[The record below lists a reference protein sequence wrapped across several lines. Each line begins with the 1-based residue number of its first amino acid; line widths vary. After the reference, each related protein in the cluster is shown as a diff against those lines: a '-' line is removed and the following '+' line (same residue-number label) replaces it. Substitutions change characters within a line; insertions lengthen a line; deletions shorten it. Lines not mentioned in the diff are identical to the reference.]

1 MDFMK
6 KKKAMVKGIAF
17 LCSGILMI
25 NSLFVYAKEGE
36 RPVDE
41 TGMSSYQDNV
51 VSENIKED
59 ESLEQ
64 TLDTFDGADELDSSG
79 QTSETPAKTDEADS
93 PEKPAELPGGN
104 DEEEDLSLKDD
115 IIDAGAGEQEAS
127 SSDEEDNIP
136 DTDIKEVP
144 VPEQQI
150 PIVDEVL
157 GTEIQEEKIVERE
170 KESVDAVLVEEM
182 ESLNNMRAIVDTPI
196 QQYVRRL
203 YEVLLERQP
212 DTQGFNTY
220 VHALEKGKSTAGG
233 VALAIIDSPEFIN
246 KKYSDQTYVKKLYSA
261 LLNRRA
267 GSSEVAEWANQIKEG
282 VSRRFVLAQV
292 VQSPEF
298 LKICNSCKISP
309 GNIPI
314 LENRDKNY
322 KITAYVSRCYR
333 NILGRTADVQGL
345 NTWTGVLLSG
355 KGGSEIV
362 NSFILSDEFK
372 RKRKNNSEFID
383 IMYQSMLG
391 RAADAGGKANW
402 LDCLEKGVSYQY
414 IINGFS
420 GSREFK
426 NLCASYGVSAGQ
438 IGLTE
443 ARDKNIGVTEF
454 ITRNYKV
461 VLGRKPDIAGLNDWC
476 KQINDKIRTP
486 AQVCYGFV
494 FSQEAVQKRLNNAD
508 FVELLYHTCLGRA
521 SDSKGKQ
528 DWMRQLNTGT
538 TRETVFWG
546 FANSSEFKKMI
557 AEFGLTGA
565 VYESLTITSCS
576 ADSYTGSRL
585 RVSVHANRSPR
596 MEKIASSLYMV
607 LLNSKGD
614 TIISSKRIS
623 SSIGNG
629 WVISAEFDNSDS
641 FRTAAVGKYAIAA
654 MVGDSL
660 QILSNSLY
668 LSNPEIMAKTTRI
681 YPGFAEGE
689 LNSKKG
695 MQGVHANATEALGIQ
710 AALLNV
716 KLNELIR
723 TNTNVARYGSACYVP
738 YTYKGKTYYF
748 HDMISYMKTVKALNG
763 WTDEYGGVRRNVTL
777 NLLLG
782 WDNELQY
789 LIHPSA
795 RAAGKAYYTLNMS
808 EENARATFE
817 ALFCY
822 MAEKLGGSVLLPS
835 EHSTHKYRVANWV
848 LGNEVNACKAWN
860 YSGNMSTKE
869 CADNYAQ
876 AFQILY
882 QGVKKTDSEARVF
895 VSLDHDWNA
904 EENGHGGKPFLDEFA
919 SYMYATAPHMR
930 WNVNYHPYSQPLT
943 RNDFWND
950 HSNTTSNISTRF
962 ISMRNLDVL
971 TNYLGEMERKYF
983 PNKGDGYIRVIL
995 GEQGFVASNKS
1006 QEALQ
1011 AAAIGYGF
1019 YIASMN
1025 PRVDAYIIRAYKDDP
1040 AEGVMKQGVMYQ
1052 DETPKEAY
1060 NVYAKLGT
1068 KDSINCMN
1076 AYIRLVNNN
1085 ASSWTQIV
1093 PGLRLDMLY
1102 H

>member
-1 MDFMK
+1 MK
-6 KKKAMVKGIAF
+6 KKKAIMRCVAF
-17 LCSGILMI
+17 LCSSILII
-25 NSLFVYAKEGE
+25 NSLFVCAEEEGL
-36 RPVDE
+36 PVGE
-41 TGMSSYQDNV
+41 TGVPSYQDNA
-51 VSENIKED
+51 VSVDIEEGDSEQIPEILDKTDEEDSSEKPEDIPDENSDEEVPPIKDDMPDADQDVPETSPVDDGIDIPDTEINTVPGLED
-59 ESLEQ
+59 QQPITNE
-64 TLDTFDGADELDSSG
+64 TLDTGIE
-79 QTSETPAKTDEADS
+79 
-93 PEKPAELPGGN
+93 
-104 DEEEDLSLKDD
+104 
-115 IIDAGAGEQEAS
+115 
-127 SSDEEDNIP
+127 
-136 DTDIKEVP
+136 
-144 VPEQQI
+144 
-150 PIVDEVL
+150 
-157 GTEIQEEKIVERE
+157 EEKIMEGGEDNTEIVLDEEVEPVNNIRT
-170 KESVDAVLVEEM
+170 VVE
-182 ESLNNMRAIVDTPI
+182 TPI

-203 YEVLLERQP
+203 YVVLLERQP
-212 DTQGFNTY
+212 DAQGLNTY
-220 VHALEKGKSTAGG
+220 TSALEKGKTTASS
-233 VALAIIDSPEFIN
+233 VVLAIVNSSEFTG
-246 KKYSDQTYVKKLYSA
+246 KRYSDQVYVEKLYAA
-261 LLNRRA
+261 LLNRNA
-267 GSSEVAEWANQIKEG
+267 GNTETSEWVGKINEG
-282 VSRRFVLAQV
+282 VSGRFVLFQIV
-292 VQSPEF
+292 KSSEF
-298 LKICNSCKISP
+298 TKVCNDCKISK
-309 GNIPI
+309 GDIP
-314 LENRDKNY
+314 LSENRDKNY
-322 KITAYVSRCYR
+322 KLTAYVSRCYR
-333 NILGRTADVQGL
+333 SILGRSADIQGL
-345 NTWTGVLLSG
+345 NTWTGALLSG
-355 KGGSEIV
+355 KNGSEIV
-362 NSFILSDEFK
+362 RNLVLSNEFK
-372 RKRKNNSEFID
+372 RKGKSDSEFID
-383 IMYQSMLG
+383 ILYQAMLG
-391 RAADAGGKANW
+391 RASDVGGKANW

-414 IINGFS
+414 IINGFA

-426 NLCASYGVSAGQ
+426 NLCASYGIVAGK
-438 IGLTE
+438 IDLIE
-443 ARDKNIGVTEF
+443 ARDKNIGVTGF
-454 ITRNYKV
+454 VVRNYKV
-461 VLGRKPDIAGLNDWC
+461 VLGRKPDTAGLNNWC
-476 KQINDKIRTP
+476 KQINDKTRTP
-486 AQVCYGFV
+486 AQVAHGFI
-494 FSQEAVQKRLNNAD
+494 FSKEAINKRLNNAD
-508 FVELLYHTCLGRA
+508 FVELLYKTCLGRS
-521 SDSKGKQ
+521 SDPKGKQ
-528 DWMRQLNTGT
+528 NWVNKLNTGT

-565 VYESLTITSCS
+565 VYEPLTITSCS
-576 ADSYTGSRL
+576 SDSYTGSRL
-585 RVSVHANRSPR
+585 RVSIHANRSPR

-623 SSIGNG
+623 SSIGND
-629 WVISAEFDNSDS
+629 WVVNAEFDSSDS
-641 FRTAAVGKYAIAA
+641 FRTATVGKYAIAA

-668 LSNPEIMAKTTRI
+668 LSNPEVMAKTTRI

-689 LNSKKG
+689 LSSKKG